1 MTVREWVYKSEI
13 IGHSTFSYAE
23 ISAALPSYSRAGL
36 STELNRLRRS
46 GVIASVHKGFY
57 VTIPTRYKA
66 TGIVPPLYYIDSMFR
81 YLEKPYYVSLLSAAQ
96 LYGAA
101 HQKPLVSFVTTVLPR
116 MSISRAKNPY
126 VSWVYR
132 KQIPA
137 ECLIRERKGE
147 WGSFRCSSPELTA
160 LELVQYEHQAG
171 GLNNVAT
178 VLAELVESIDFSF
191 DEMSSLFSAVTSRTV
206 QRAGYIMEE
215 VLGEKGKANALY
227 DACKRHGVRLG
238 WAVLSPSYK
247 APCCRLCK
255 KWKIRIN
262 TEVEVD
268 DL

>member
-1 MTVREWVYKSEI
+1 MTVREWVYESEI
-13 IGHSTFSYAE
+13 TGRSTFSYAE
-23 ISAALPSYSRAGL
+23 ISSALPSYSKAGL
-36 STELNRLRRS
+36 STELSRLTRA

-116 MSISRAKNPY
+116 MRTSKAKNPY
-126 VSWVYR
+126 MFWVYR
-132 KQIPA
+132 KHIPDG
-137 ECLIRERKGE
+137 CLIRERKGE
-147 WGSFRCSSPELTA
+147 WGTFRCSSPELTA
-160 LELVQYEHQAG
+160 LELVQYEHLAG

-178 VLAELVESIDFSF
+178 VLAELVESIDFSSK
-191 DEMSSLFSAVTSRTV
+191 EMASLFSAITSRTI
-206 QRAGYIMEE
+206 QRTGYLIEV
-215 VLGEKGKANALY
+215 VLGEAETAKALY
-227 DACKRHGVRLG
+227 DAYKQYGARMEWATLSLSCK
-238 WAVLSPSYK
+238 ASD
-247 APCCRLCK
+247 CRMNK

-262 TEVEVD
+262 YDVEVD